1 MNILHIYKDYP
12 PVVGGIENHIRW
24 LAQAQAARGHEVT
37 VLVTNPA
44 GMETTEDVEQ
54 GVRIIRAARIAT
66 LASTPL
72 SPSLPRLLFRQHPD
86 VVHLHF
92 PYPLG
97 EISQWLLRRGRA
109 TVMTYHSDVVR
120 QARFLRLYGPLLK
133 AVLRSMDRILATSE
147 PYIASSPWL
156 RPLASKC
163 TVVPLAIDVNR
174 FSSFHTEQVAYIHRR
189 FPGPLL
195 LFVGR
200 LRYYK
205 GLDYLIQA
213 MARVNATLL
222 IIGSGPEAARLGALS
237 YELGLASKIHFLG
250 DISDALLPAYYQA
263 ADIFVLPSSHRSE
276 AFGLV
281 LLEAM
286 AAGKPLITTELGT
299 GTSWV
304 NQHGVTGLVV
314 PPRDPM
320 ALSQAIQELLED
332 GPKRVAMGKQ
342 ARARARQEFDL
353 PVLVDRVLGIYE
365 EVLRGAR
372 PHGYRST
379 AH

>member
-12 PVVGGIENHIRW
+12 PVMGGIEYHIRW

-44 GMETTEDVEQ
+44 GMETTARVEQ
-54 GVRIIRAARIAT
+54 GVRVIRASRVVT
-66 LASTPL
+66 LASTPISL
-72 SPSLPRLLFRQHPD
+72 SLPRLLLRQDPD

-97 EISQWLLRRGRA
+97 EVSQWLLRRGRA

-120 QARFLRLYGPLLK
+120 QARVLRLYGPLLK

-156 RPLASKC
+156 RPLAAKC
-163 TVVPLAIDVNR
+163 TVVPLAIDVSR
-174 FSSFHTEQVAYIHRR
+174 FLHPHTQQVASIRRR
-189 FPGPLL
+189 FPGPIL

-237 YELGLASKIHFLG
+237 YDLGLASKIHFLG

-263 ADIFVLPSSHRSE
+263 ADLVVLPSTHRSE

-286 AAGKPLITTELGT
+286 AAGKPLVTTELGT

-314 PPRDPM
+314 PPRDTM

-332 GPKRVAMGKQ
+332 EPKRIAMGKR

-365 EVLRGAR
+365 EVL
-372 PHGYRST
+372 
-379 AH
+379 